1 MRLLTITHYPALLG
15 ANRSLLHL
23 IVALRAQH
31 GVEVLVFCPQHGPF
45 TEALEKS
52 GVPFV
57 VRPFANWAYTIRS
70 KALYTLPW
78 KWAWSKKKVLPE
90 LVDIARQFNPDVL
103 HSNSSVVSLGWQLA
117 EALQKPHLWH
127 LREFGWPDYQVV
139 YPFGKKYVREK
150 LAAADTIICIS
161 DAIRQAWTQGLPC
174 PTRVIYNG
182 IGTRAALEKNA
193 AAGQSAPTDDLF
205 RFLII
210 GQLQASKGQHEA
222 IAAFAAVH
230 KKFSQARL
238 IVAGRGQRL
247 YTLRLKWM
255 ARLLGLSSAVT
266 FTGYVPNPAP
276 LYADAQVV
284 LMCSRHEGMGRVTA
298 EAMSYAKPVIGF
310 AGGATP
316 ELIRHG
322 ENGFLYKTR
331 GELTALMVQA
341 IEDGALVK
349 KIGERGFETAL
360 GGFTD
365 EGYGEGVWGVANG
378 LTENKRVDRGW

>member
-23 IVALRAQH
+23 LAALRAQY

-45 TEALEKS
+45 TEALEKQ
-52 GVPFV
+52 GIPFV

-70 KALYTLPW
+70 KALYTVLW
-78 KWAWSKKKVLPE
+78 QWSRSKKAILPE
-90 LVDIARQFNPDVL
+90 LTDIARQFNPDII
-103 HSNSSVVSLGWQLA
+103 HSNSSVVALGWQLA
-117 EALQKPHLWH
+117 ETLQKPHVWH
-127 LREFGWPDYQVV
+127 LREFGWPDYQVI

-150 LAAADTIICIS
+150 LAAANAIICIS

-174 PTRVIYNG
+174 PTTVIYNG
-182 IGTRAALEKNA
+182 IGTKAAIQKNA
-193 AAGQSAPTDDLF
+193 AAGNTPNHDGLF

-222 IAAFAAVH
+222 IAAFAAVYRQH
-230 KKFSQARL
+230 HTARL
-238 IVAGRGQRL
+238 IVAGSGQRL
-247 YTLRLKWM
+247 YTLRLKAM
-255 ARLLGLSSAVT
+255 ARLLGLSKAVT

-276 LYADAQVV
+276 LYAEAHVV
-284 LMCSRHEGMGRVTA
+284 LMCSQHEGMGRVTA

-322 ENGFLYKTR
+322 ENGFLYQTR
-331 GELTALMVQA
+331 AELSTLMVQSMENPALAAA
-341 IEDGALVK
+341 IGQK
-349 KIGERGFETAL
+349 GFETAL
-360 GGFTD
+360 EKFTD
-365 EGYGEGVWGVANG
+365 EGYGEGVWGVLEEFSKKN
-378 LTENKRVDRGW
+378 